1 MSSERVGRGPRAVER
16 LVLEALDRLLE
27 AARSEPALF
36 ARPVRVVVPSTSLA
50 QHLAAR
56 LAHRR
61 GRAVLGVS
69 IRTAWAVACEILAR
83 AGVALPRG
91 EGLFEVMVRRA
102 ARAEPALAPL
112 AELADGHVAVAAS
125 VRDLLD
131 AGLDPA
137 HAEALDEALAAEP
150 GPRDP
155 VERARAVAR
164 VAIEIAREIEAERL
178 GHRSRLFRLAREAF
192 ERDPEAVLPSRAILI
207 HGFADATG
215 VVTDLL
221 EALVRRAGATLFLD
235 RPPDP
240 AEPSR
245 EDPGARFGDRFAARV
260 LGAPPTADPAEE
272 PLGELRVLHAQ
283 GPWAEARAVAEE
295 IRAAL
300 DAGGVVP
307 EELGVV
313 ARDLGAHRLALRAQL
328 ARLAVPF
335 SGLGEQGPPGPGG
348 RRLAELRALLRDGPR
363 ARAERWLEAL
373 ELDAPGAQSGSRARG
388 RAPRVSPT
396 ERADLRVGLHALG
409 GARVADVAALATA
422 DEGADGDVALP
433 VRVGLV
439 AAEEGTAFARKRYL
453 RRPLLDAAIARARD
467 LVERLRAL
475 ESPGQAAERP
485 RSEPQASEG
494 SSGQAAERPRSE
506 PQASEGSSGQAA
518 ERPRSEPQASEGP
531 SGRRPLAAGAAALRE
546 LARSA
551 LGWRDGDPGAAELER
566 ALARLGP
573 PGFEVDAEELRLL
586 FERALAGEGCVELG
600 GAGGGAQVLNAT
612 EARARSFARLWVVG
626 LARDAFPRAVVED
639 PLLPDA
645 LRARLRDLLPD
656 LARKRDGHDEER
668 FLFAQLAAAS
678 PRVALVASS
687 CDDDGRARELSP
699 LVERLRRAPHVGE
712 PERAPSTTG
721 RSALAAAGPRPAH
734 ERALLAGLHGS
745 AADFDALLPVALE
758 EAWRGEGAPPA
769 DARALAA
776 GRLGVLRELDRPAHR
791 AATLGP
797 YFGFVGPLGAAGDPR
812 RGPLAVTTLEG
823 LFRCPWQ
830 TFLERVLRIE
840 APPDAG
846 GELPAADP
854 RRLGSLVHR
863 VLERVA
869 KAGLAAPVEKL
880 AEATQQLP
888 VALAWPA
895 PEELDA
901 IVCEAAREILHAEG
915 IALPGFERVLALAA
929 REPLGV
935 ARELD
940 AAAARSGSGVV
951 GAEVVAAL
959 RLAGAAGEPR
969 ELLLRVDRVERAGGA
984 LCLTDFKTG
993 KPKVAQAK
1001 PEKRR
1006 EALLRLVRSGELLQG
1021 PAYAAAVRELAGGG
1035 GVGRYVYL
1043 RADARDAARE
1053 LAIGADDAEL
1063 AGAFGSALGRA
1074 LAVWDAGSFFPRLAE
1089 AESEG
1094 EGKACR
1100 TCLLKEACVKGDSSA
1115 RGRLVRWAEA
1125 PASRGRSAA
1134 ETALLGLWRREGP
1147 G

>member
-1 MSSERVGRGPRAVER
+1 
-16 LVLEALDRLLE
+16 
-27 AARSEPALF
+27 
-36 ARPVRVVVPSTSLA
+36 
-50 QHLAAR
+50 
-56 LAHRR
+56 
-61 GRAVLGVS
+61 
-69 IRTAWAVACEILAR
+69 
-83 AGVALPRG
+83 
-91 EGLFEVMVRRA
+91 
-102 ARAEPALAPL
+102 
-112 AELADGHVAVAAS
+112 
-125 VRDLLD
+125 
-131 AGLDPA
+131 
-137 HAEALDEALAAEP
+137 
-150 GPRDP
+150 
-155 VERARAVAR
+155 
-164 VAIEIAREIEAERL
+164 
-178 GHRSRLFRLAREAF
+178 
-192 ERDPEAVLPSRAILI
+192 
-207 HGFADATG
+207 
-215 VVTDLL
+215 
-221 EALVRRAGATLFLD
+221 
-235 RPPDP
+235 
-240 AEPSR
+240 
-245 EDPGARFGDRFAARV
+245 
-260 LGAPPTADPAEE
+260 
-272 PLGELRVLHAQ
+272 
-283 GPWAEARAVAEE
+283 
-295 IRAAL
+295 
-300 DAGGVVP
+300 
-307 EELGVV
+307 
-313 ARDLGAHRLALRAQL
+313 
-328 ARLAVPF
+328 
-335 SGLGEQGPPGPGG
+335 
-348 RRLAELRALLRDGPR
+348 LRDGPR

-373 ELDAPGAQSGSRARG
+373 ELDPPDARPGSRARG
-388 RAPRVSPT
+388 RTPRVSPT

-409 GARVADVAALATA
+409 AERLADVAALATA
-422 DEGADGDVALP
+422 GEGADGDVALP

-439 AAEEGTAFARKRYL
+439 AAEEGSAFAGKRYL
-453 RRPLLDAAIARARD
+453 RRALLDAAIARARE

-475 ESPGQAAERP
+475 GAP
-485 RSEPQASEG
+485 
-494 SSGQAAERPRSE
+494 
-506 PQASEGSSGQAA
+506 
-518 ERPRSEPQASEGP
+518 
-531 SGRRPLAAGAAALRE
+531 GRRPLAVGAAGLRE
-546 LARSA
+546 VARRA

-566 ALARLGP
+566 ALAGLGP
-573 PGFEVDAEELRLL
+573 PDFEVDAEELRLL
-586 FERALAGEGCVELG
+586 VERALAGEGGSELG
-600 GAGGGAQVLNAT
+600 GAGGGVQVLTVT

-678 PRVALVASS
+678 PRVALVASG

-699 LVERLRRAPHVGE
+699 LVERLRRAPHVG
-712 PERAPSTTG
+712 PPQRAASATG

-758 EAWRGEGAPPA
+758 EAWRGESAPPA

-812 RGPLAVTTLEG
+812 RGPLAVTTLER

-854 RRLGSLVHR
+854 RRLGSLVHG

-869 KAGLAAPVEKL
+869 EASLAAPVGNL
-880 AEATQQLP
+880 AEAARQQP
-888 VALAWPA
+888 VALTWPA

-915 IALPGFERVLALAA
+915 VALPGFERVLALAA
-929 REPLGV
+929 REPLEV

-940 AAAARSGSGVV
+940 AAAARPGSGVV
-951 GAEVVAAL
+951 GAEVEATL
-959 RLAGAAGEPR
+959 RVAGAAGESR
-969 ELLLRVDRVERAGGA
+969 ELLLRADRVERAGGA

-993 KPKVAQAK
+993 RPKAAQAR

-1043 RADARDAARE
+1043 RADASDAARE
-1053 LAIGADDAEL
+1053 LAIGADDAEV

-1100 TCLLKEACVKGDSSA
+1100 TCLLKEACMKGDSSA

-1125 PASRGRSAA
+1125 RGSRRRSAA
-1134 ETALLGLWRREGP
+1134 EAALLGLWRREGP
-1147 G
+1147 A